1 MIQLVLYHHNCLLT
15 NLQHAKQTA
24 RAYTRFRAYTLFRAK
39 QTACAYTLFRA
50 KQTARAYTLFRAKQ
64 AALAAIQLDVFE
76 DVRS

>member
-1 MIQLVLYHHNCLLT
+1 MMIQLVLYHHNCLLT
-15 NLQHAKQTA
+15 NLQ
-24 RAYTRFRAYTLFRAK
+24 
-39 QTACAYTLFRA
+39 RA

>member
-39 QTACAYTLFRA
+39 Q
-50 KQTARAYTLFRAKQ
+50 